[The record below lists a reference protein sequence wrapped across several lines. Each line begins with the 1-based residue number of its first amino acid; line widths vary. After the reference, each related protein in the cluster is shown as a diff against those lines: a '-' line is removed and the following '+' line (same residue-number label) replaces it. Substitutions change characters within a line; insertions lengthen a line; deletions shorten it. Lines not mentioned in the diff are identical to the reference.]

1 MIPEKNTTTLRLR
14 IDPEVQVV
22 FLWEASRTASVL
34 QFKLTKP
41 ESSGLRSPN
50 PNHVCS
56 SREQR
61 NRRNNMNKHSSH
73 SSNVDYKM
81 TRRRFVGTA
90 AGGGAA
96 LLTGGLASFLKPSA
110 SAADFDFLEAT
121 IPQLQAAMASGALTS
136 AGLTHGYIQRI
147 QSLNPTL
154 HAVIEVNPNAIAIA
168 TALDN
173 ERRRGHVLG
182 PLHGIPILVKD
193 NIATYDNMQTTAGS
207 LAIYGNQVP
216 ADAPLIQQLRAAGAL
231 ILGKAN
237 LGEWANFRDDEA
249 ETFPLAVGWSA
260 RGGSTINAYD
270 LSYTSWG
277 SSSGS
282 AAGAAANLCAAAV
295 GTETDGSI
303 TGPSAVEN
311 AFGLKPTLGLVLQDG
326 IVPISHQQDAA
337 GPIARSVTDVA
348 ILLGIMQSPQTDYTP
363 LLQRGALQGKR
374 IGRDVRFFDYSYYG
388 SGIPGD
394 ELTVAFATN
403 ALNVMQSLGATV
415 VDTDTGDVFAYTG
428 DEFTAL
434 LYEFRA
440 QIADYLVTLT
450 HTTMRTLA
458 DLIAF
463 DNSHC
468 VQEMPYYD
476 QDVFLAAEMFPGYPN
491 DPAYIAAR
499 SHATNTARA
508 GIDNALAKKKLD
520 AIVAPHLTNSTGP
533 AVAGYPNFSMPVGIR
548 SSGRPAGMLMYS
560 TFLHEPQLI
569 AMAYDLEQ
577 ALQPR
582 RQPQLLNSI
591 IPIPNAGLC
600 HKPQSQGKAHLP
612 HGRIF

>member
-1 MIPEKNTTTLRLR
+1 
-14 IDPEVQVV
+14 
-22 FLWEASRTASVL
+22 
-34 QFKLTKP
+34 
-41 ESSGLRSPN
+41 
-50 PNHVCS
+50 
-56 SREQR
+56 
-61 NRRNNMNKHSSH
+61 MNKAGSDYSH
-73 SSNVDYKM
+73 LDYGI
-81 TRRRFVGTA
+81 TRRKFLGAA
-90 AGGGAA
+90 AGGSAA
-96 LLTGGLASFLKPSA
+96 LLTGGLASLLKPTA
-110 SAADFDFLEAT
+110 SAAGFDFIEAT
-121 IPQLQAAMASGALTS
+121 IPQLQAAMASGQLT
-136 AGLTHGYIQRI
+136 GLDLTMGYIKRI

-154 HAVIEVNPNAIAIA
+154 HAVIEVNPNALAIA
-168 TALDN
+168 AALDN
-173 ERRRGHVLG
+173 ERRAGNVRGS
-182 PLHGIPILVKD
+182 LHGIPLLVKD
-193 NIATYDNMQTTAGS
+193 NIATKDHMQTTAGS
-207 LAIYGNQVP
+207 LAIYGNRVP
-216 ADAPLIQQLRAAGAL
+216 ADAPLIQKLRAAGAI

-249 ETFPLAVGWSA
+249 ETYPLAVGWSA
-260 RGGSTINAYD
+260 RGGSTNNAYD

-282 AAGAAANLCAAAV
+282 GAGAAANLCAAAV

-311 AFGLKPTLGLVLQDG
+311 IFGLKPTLGLISQDG

-337 GPIARSVTDVA
+337 GPMARSVTDVA
-348 ILLGIMQSPQTDYTP
+348 ILLGIMQSPQSDYTR
-363 LLQRGALQGKR
+363 LLQRGALNGKR
-374 IGRDVRFFDYSYYG
+374 IGRDVRFFNYSYYG

-394 ELTVAFATN
+394 ELTVAFANN
-403 ALNVMQSLGATV
+403 ALAVMHSLGATI
-415 VDTDTGDVFAYTG
+415 VDTDTGDVFAYNG

-440 QIADYLVTLT
+440 QIADYLATLT

-463 DNSHC
+463 NKAHC

-476 QDVFLAAEMFPGYPN
+476 QDVFLMAEQFVGYPN
-491 DPAYIAAR
+491 DPNYIAAR

-508 GIDNALAKKKLD
+508 GIDGAIARDHLD

-560 TFLHEPQLI
+560 KAFHEAQLI

-577 ALQPR
+577 ELNPR
-582 RQPQLLNSI
+582 QQPQLRNSI
-591 IPIPNAGLC
+591 IPIPNGGFC
-600 HKPQSQGKAHLP
+600 TGHQPQGQAHLP
-612 HGRIF
+612 HGKIF

>member
-1 MIPEKNTTTLRLR
+1 M
-14 IDPEVQVV
+14 
-22 FLWEASRTASVL
+22 
-34 QFKLTKP
+34 
-41 ESSGLRSPN
+41 
-50 PNHVCS
+50 
-56 SREQR
+56 
-61 NRRNNMNKHSSH
+61 NNQSSH
-73 SSNVDYKM
+73 SSNLDYGV
-81 TRRRFVGTA
+81 TRRRFIGTA
-90 AGGGAA
+90 TGGSAA
-96 LLTGGLASFLKPSA
+96 LLTGGLASFLKRSV

-193 NIATYDNMQTTAGS
+193 NIATNDNMQTTAGS

-260 RGGSTINAYD
+260 RGGDTKNAYD

-311 AFGLKPTLGLVLQDG
+311 AFGLKPTLGLISQDG
-326 IVPISHQQDAA
+326 IVPISHQQDSA
-337 GPIARSVTDVA
+337 GPIARSVSDVA

-394 ELTVAFATN
+394 ELTVAFAN
-403 ALNVMQSLGATV
+403 SALDVMQTLGATI
-415 VDTDTGDVFAYTG
+415 VDTDTGDVFAYNG
-428 DEFTAL
+428 DETTAL

-440 QIADYLVTLT
+440 QIADYLATLT
-450 HTTMRTLA
+450 HTTMQTLA

-463 DNSHC
+463 NTAHC
-468 VQEMPYYD
+468 NQEMPYYD
-476 QDVFLAAEMFPGYPN
+476 QDVFLLAEQFVGYPN
-491 DPAYIAAR
+491 DPNYIAAR
-499 SHATNTARA
+499 SHATNTARS
-508 GIDNALAKKKLD
+508 GIDNALAAQNLD

-548 SSGRPAGMLMYS
+548 SNGRPAGMLMYS
-560 TFLHEPQLI
+560 TAFHEAQLI

-577 ALQPR
+577 ALNARQ
-582 RQPQLLNSI
+582 QPQLLNSI
-591 IPIPNAGLC
+591 VPIPNGGFC
-600 HKPQSQGKAHLP
+600 TGHGNHGQPHLP
-612 HGRIF
+612 HGKIF